1 MDVVT
6 NLPPETPKRVVMK
19 FGGSSVA
26 DPEKIKNVARQIAAA
41 HERGLEVVGTVSAM
55 GKTTDS
61 LIALAHDVSPD
72 PDGRELDMLLSTGE
86 RIACALVAMAIHDL
100 GHVAVSLT
108 GSQAGILTDSSH
120 TKAKITEIRAT
131 RIEAALAE
139 GKIVLV
145 AGFQGFS
152 RETMDV
158 TTLGRGG
165 TDATAVALAAALGAA
180 CEIYSD
186 VAGVYTSDPRIVP
199 GARKLPRIS
208 YEEMLEMSASGAKV
222 LMLRS
227 VELARNHNVRVH
239 SRSTFSQEEGTWI
252 VPAEEV
258 MEHPIISGV
267 THSQS
272 EVIFT
277 LTGLPDRP
285 GAAATVFDAVA
296 AENVNVDT
304 IIQNVVHGVA
314 ELSFSVPHE
323 DVPGTRRAIA
333 FAERS
338 LGALQVEEDD
348 EMGKVSLIGAGMRSH
363 PGVAARMFRTLADLG
378 INLRMI
384 STSPIKI
391 SCMIA
396 RDELPTAVRAL
407 HDAFELENAPTVEV

>member
-1 MDVVT
+1 M
-6 NLPPETPKRVVMK
+6 
-19 FGGSSVA
+19 
-26 DPEKIKNVARQIAAA
+26 
-41 HERGLEVVGTVSAM
+41 
-55 GKTTDS
+55 TDE
-61 LIALAHDVSPD
+61 LIELAHQVSPA
-72 PDGRELDMLLSTGE
+72 PTPRELDMLVSVGE
-86 RIACALVAMAIHDL
+86 RISCALAAMAIHDL
-100 GHVAVSLT
+100 GHEAISLT
-108 GSQAGILTDSSH
+108 GSQAGIVTDTAH
-120 TKAKITEIRAT
+120 TKAKIVEVRAR
-131 RIEAALAE
+131 RIHEALDA
-139 GKIVLV
+139 GQIVLV
-145 AGFQGFS
+145 AGFQGVSTAF
-152 RETMDV
+152 EV

-186 VAGVYTSDPRIVP
+186 VAGVYTSDPRVVP
-199 GARKLPRIS
+199 TARKLPRIS

-239 SRSTFSQEEGTWI
+239 SRSTFTQEEGTWI

-277 LTGLPDRP
+277 LTGIPDRP

-296 AENVNVDT
+296 AEHVNVDT

-333 FAERS
+333 FAEQS

-363 PGVAARMFRTLADLG
+363 PGVAARPRRGAHGRARTARR
-378 INLRMI
+378 LR
-384 STSPIKI
+384 
-391 SCMIA
+391 A
-396 RDELPTAVRAL
+396 REPAERGELT
-407 HDAFELENAPTVEV
+407 